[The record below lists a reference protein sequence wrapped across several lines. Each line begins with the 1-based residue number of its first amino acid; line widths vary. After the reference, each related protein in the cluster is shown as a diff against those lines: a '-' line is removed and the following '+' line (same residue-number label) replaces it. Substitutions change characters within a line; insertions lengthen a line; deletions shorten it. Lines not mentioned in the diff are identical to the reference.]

1 MDLSAELEK
10 LIVGHKAAE
19 YIWLAGQRP
28 NPYPA
33 LKHAS
38 CFVLSSLH
46 EGQPMVLFEAM
57 ILGLPIICTDMP
69 GPRDVLQGRYGMI
82 VENSED
88 GVLGGLAAAEL
99 GTIPKEHFEPSEYVE
114 SALNQF
120 LTQNL
125 TDSNHAGPRSESAG
139 HYDDLSSHDP
149 RKEL

>member
-1 MDLSAELEK
+1 LIIGDGPLRYELEK
-10 LIVGHKAAE
+10 LIAGHKAAE

-69 GPRDVLQGRYGMI
+69 GPRDVLQGRYGLI
-82 VENSED
+82 VTNDED
-88 GVLGGLAAAEL
+88 GVVSGLQAAQD
-99 GTIPKEHFEPSEYVE
+99 GVTPRDVFDSESYAK
-114 SALNQF
+114 SALSQF
-120 LTQNL
+120 VEANVRVAGESVTDGAQVSMTQA
-125 TDSNHAGPRSESAG
+125 D
-139 HYDDLSSHDP
+139 
-149 RKEL
+149 